1 MFSNNLFQVELAR
14 FEDVILEDELV
25 DAAEV
30 HDEVVGVSQQYSDDM
45 SSVEEKKTSGASF
58 RR

>member
-14 FEDVILEDELV
+14 FEDVVLEDELV

-30 HDEVVGVSQQYSDDM
+30 HDEVVGVSQQDSDDLR
-45 SSVEEKKTSGASF
+45 SVEEKKTSGASF